1 MVNEADN
8 DRQALAGDHAPL
20 PSRHQRGWTLARQA
34 LTLAVPLGAAAGTVF
49 SVRPLPAAL
58 VPLLTFLVGLA
69 IARVL
74 RWLDLTNDLDPAL
87 TISELLRKPG

>member
-1 MVNEADN
+1 MVNAADN
-8 DRQALAGDHAPL
+8 DWQALAGDHGPL

-34 LTLAVPLGAAAGTVF
+34 LTLAVPLGAAAGIVF
-49 SVRPLPAAL
+49 SVRPLPTAL

>member
-1 MVNEADN
+1 MPFRLHQVLTNEAN
-8 DRQALAGDHAPL
+8 VGGH
-20 PSRHQRGWTLARQA
+20 
-34 LTLAVPLGAAAGTVF
+34 GTK
-49 SVRPLPAAL
+49 L